1 MPEGIPYAS
10 SNVVASAGLDLNY
23 IGKHAYAYSGTFEG
37 KTAAQTVIDTSSG
50 NGYIV
55 GEFQLNAIVNAT
67 DPAAGNP
74 TLAQILFNGTI
85 IAIIKAEAGTEQ
97 TPSSET
103 QKVIIPP
110 YTKIQ
115 VIVDSDDNQ
124 SSRLGSIVFVGRIYE

>member
-37 KTAAQTVIDTSSG
+37 STTAQTVIDTSSG
-50 NGYIV
+50 NGYLV
-55 GEFQLNAIVNAT
+55 GEFQLNAIVSAT
-67 DPAAGNP
+67 DPAVGNP

-85 IAIIKAEAGTEQ
+85 IAIIKAEAGTED
-97 TPSSET
+97 TPSSER

-124 SSRLGSIVFVGRIYE
+124 ASRLGSITFVGRIYE